1 MKRYSKCYYT
11 AQGRIVCDSN
21 ESQPATVNLLPRF
34 NYGPGPGPGPA
45 PAFAPAPMKEFFS
58 QGLGIISQRP
68 NEPGENI
75 VISQSKLNDVLK
87 KGIAQECSVINTP
100 IGPKVE
106 CNKNVRS

>member
-1 MKRYSKCYYT
+1 MKSYSKCYYT
-11 AQGRIVCDSN
+11 AQGRIVC

-34 NYGPGPGPGPA
+34 NYGPGPGPA
-45 PAFAPAPMKEFFS
+45 PASAPAPMKEFFS

-75 VISQSKLNDVLK
+75 IISQTKLNDVLK
-87 KGIAQECSVINTP
+87 KGIAQECSVIKTP
-100 IGPKVE
+100 IGPKIE

>member
-11 AQGRIVCDSN
+11 AQGRIVCDAN
-21 ESQPATVNLLPRF
+21 ESQAPINLLPRL
-34 NYGPGPGPGPA
+34 NYGPGPGPAFAPA
-45 PAFAPAPMKEFFS
+45 PAPAPMKEYFS
-58 QGLGIISQRP
+58 QSYGIISQRP
-68 NEPGENI
+68 NEPSEDI
-75 VISQSKLNDVLK
+75 EISRDRLNDILK